1 MILSTSH
8 THVCDLWRPNYV
20 QCKELCTRFKGWS
33 WFIQTMHQTYV
44 QLYPYSSNIDTT
56 MWRIHKI
63 IQKCGFSFAA
73 FWIKVSIRQCW
84 PCCRPTFALTSK
96 ILPTLFLKKLLCVKK
111 DFLHMRETR
120 IFFHL
125 STVFTIWK
133 NLFLYCSYHYKNS
146 NKVSAVISSIPRGCE
161 SSVY

>member
-56 MWRIHKI
+56 MWKIHKI

-73 FWIKVSIRQCW
+73 FWIKVSIRQCR
-84 PCCRPTFALTSK
+84 PCCRPTFALGQQNFADPVFKKTSACEGRFFTHERDSY
-96 ILPTLFLKKLLCVKK
+96 ILPLVHRFYDTKESFSLLQ
-111 DFLHMRETR
+111 LP
-120 IFFHL
+120 L
-125 STVFTIWK
+125 
-133 NLFLYCSYHYKNS
+133 
-146 NKVSAVISSIPRGCE
+146 
-161 SSVY
+161 